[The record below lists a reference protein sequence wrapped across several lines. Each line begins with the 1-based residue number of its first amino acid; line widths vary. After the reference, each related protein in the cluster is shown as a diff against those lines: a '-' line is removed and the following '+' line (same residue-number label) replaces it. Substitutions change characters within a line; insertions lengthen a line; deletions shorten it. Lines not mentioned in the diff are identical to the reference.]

1 MMLTDN
7 SLNKLSA
14 NRQYISL
21 PQKRDQNDVLGFD
34 WHGYI
39 TQGNFVKNIYIL
51 MFRGNWSRMQEHYN
65 TSKAT
70 DRS

>member
-51 MFRGNWSRMQEHYN
+51 MFRGNW
-65 TSKAT
+65 
-70 DRS
+70 